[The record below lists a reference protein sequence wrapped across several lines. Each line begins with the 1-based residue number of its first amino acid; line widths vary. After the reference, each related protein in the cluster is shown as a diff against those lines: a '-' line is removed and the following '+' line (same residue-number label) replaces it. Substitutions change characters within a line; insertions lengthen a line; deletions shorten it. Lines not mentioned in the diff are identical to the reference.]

1 MTDNP
6 TTNVDVNG
14 RTPGAHR
21 WDVNTGAYW
30 ALPKDRRP
38 YRPAKFAPTR
48 PAVADSSATQ
58 EWPVNPPRPAVPPA
72 EPSLTTA
79 TSGRYWSRLP
89 WPARAAGIVVLVAIC
104 VVVAVIAGW
113 LS

>member
-6 TTNVDVNG
+6 TSNVDVNG
-14 RTPGAHR
+14 RAPGAHR

-48 PAVADSSATQ
+48 PCVADSSATQ
-58 EWPVNPPRPAVPPA
+58 EWPVNPPRPAVPPV
-72 EPSLTTA
+72 EPPPAVSA
-79 TSGRYWSRLP
+79 TGRWRVRL
-89 WPARAAGIVVLVAIC
+89 AAGIALAAVV